1 MATNMTSS
9 DLTETTAEPV
19 GPPLVG
25 ALLRMPLDVVMARML
40 EGLHADGFGDLNAA
54 HLSVL
59 RWPGPDGR
67 RPSDLARETRMS
79 RQAVNYLLGEL
90 ERLGYLVR
98 RDDPAD
104 RRSKRVHLTDR
115 GRAVARSIRST
126 VRAVEREWEQE
137 LGADR
142 LDLLRELLRD
152 LNGTRTVRDLHA
164 SGGR

>member
-59 RWPGPDGR
+59 RWPARTAAAPRTWPAR
-67 RPSDLARETRMS
+67 RA
-79 RQAVNYLLGEL
+79 
-90 ERLGYLVR
+90 
-98 RDDPAD
+98 
-104 RRSKRVHLTDR
+104 
-115 GRAVARSIRST
+115 
-126 VRAVEREWEQE
+126 
-137 LGADR
+137 
-142 LDLLRELLRD
+142 
-152 LNGTRTVRDLHA
+152 
-164 SGGR
+164 